1 MSDKKNDPQSDPQD
15 GFDLIEYPCD
25 FPFKAMCKAEE
36 GAPAI
41 DYIVG
46 LITPLLDDGAL
57 LSTSGNFSRTGKFES
72 VTATVRLQS
81 RAELESIYKLISQS
95 PRVVMTL

>member
-1 MSDKKNDPQSDPQD
+1 MKDDPKD

-41 DYIVG
+41 DYIIG

-57 LSTSGNFSRTGKFES
+57 LSTSGNISRTGKFES
-72 VTATVRLQS
+72 VTATVRLHNRQ
-81 RAELESIYKLISQS
+81 ELESIYKLIAQS
-95 PRVVMTL
+95 PRVLMTL

>member
-1 MSDKKNDPQSDPQD
+1 MTDKKSDPQD

-25 FPFKAMCKAEE
+25 FPFKAMCRAQD

-41 DYIVG
+41 DYIEG

-57 LSTSGNFSRTGKFES
+57 VSMSGNHSRTGKFES
-72 VTATVRLQS
+72 VTATVRLKNRQ
-81 RAELESIYKLISQS
+81 ELEAIYELIAQS